1 MHRTRAAVFVA
12 AALMSGGMMAVT
24 SVELAAGTASAD
36 PACSPAN
43 ANTPPC
49 APPEGPPACNAFG
62 DCGQLWC
69 PGSGMRAPDWDMS
82 VCHTF
87 HWDPDAPLNKPILIP
102 GNPPGPPA
110 PPPPPCIPLVN
121 CLPGLTH
128 P

>member
-1 MHRTRAAVFVA
+1 MNRTFVAGLAA
-12 AALMSGGMMAVT
+12 AALVSGGMAVM
-24 SVELAAGTASAD
+24 SPGFGAGTARAEVCSA
-36 PACSPAN
+36 AN

-49 APPEGPPACNAFG
+49 APPEGLPACNAFG

-69 PGSGMRAPDWDMS
+69 PGSGMGGIPDWDMS

-87 HWDPDAPLNKPILIP
+87 HWDPTAPLNRPIIIP

-121 CLPGLTH
+121 CLPGLTQ